1 MEQLERRADVRD
13 HAGAMKV
20 VWKYMAISSGA
31 GLIQVPVLDVSALA
45 GVHVALIKALADYYG
60 VEFSHHT
67 AKAILIAIGASLVP
81 GTIGSVLGRRA
92 LAAIPFLTPFGGLL
106 TMSAFSAAVSYRLA
120 GSSSATS
127 RPAARWPTST
137 SATCTT
143 RSPPPDRPEAE
154 LKLGATKPSSF
165 CFVVS
170 SSSWFSSSS

>member
-20 VWKYMAISSGA
+20 VWKYVAISSGA

-106 TMSAFSAAVSYRLA
+106 TMSAFSAAVSYGLGRIFIRHFEAGGTLA
-120 GSSSATS
+120 DFDV
-127 RPAARWPTST
+127 RHLHDPFAA
-137 SATCTT
+137 A
-143 RSPPPDRPEAE
+143 
-154 LKLGATKPSSF
+154 
-165 CFVVS
+165 
-170 SSSWFSSSS
+170 